1 MSPSRYS
8 RAAIALHWLIAG
20 ALAFQLGLG
29 WSVSSLA
36 ARGSGYDLMQLHK
49 SVGIVI
55 LLLTLARVCARLVA
69 PVPSP
74 ASGGIGGWV
83 ARMVHVGLYL
93 FMLGAPLS
101 GWLLVSS
108 SSLGIPTRLFTIVPW
123 PHLPLAGL
131 DEAATKAINAA
142 AGSAHAMLAWLGM
155 ALILLHVAGAL
166 RHQFAGGVPVLPR
179 MLPTAAGWG
188 RGRTAMAIMG
198 LASIGV
204 ALAGLGYVW
213 RLAPSARP
221 VIASPAPSL
230 PDAGS
235 VAAPVMSVEPV
246 SGIATPQE
254 AEPGTDARKV
264 PDPASP
270 DPASVDEA
278 ATHEIP
284 EWKIASGGQL
294 GFAVAWGEETLE
306 GRFQRWEGR
315 IRFSPA
321 ALDRSSIRIT
331 IDLASAR
338 TGDADRDMTL
348 AGPEFFATEK
358 AADAQFT
365 SKRIRALGGD
375 RYVAD
380 GTLAMR
386 GVARPISVDFTLR
399 ITGNQADAKGRGQV
413 SRSAYAIGNGADYSA
428 IADRVTINF
437 SLRASH

>member
-1 MSPSRYS
+1 
-8 RAAIALHWLIAG
+8 
-20 ALAFQLGLG
+20 
-29 WSVSSLA
+29 
-36 ARGSGYDLMQLHK
+36 
-49 SVGIVI
+49 
-55 LLLTLARVCARLVA
+55 
-69 PVPSP
+69 
-74 ASGGIGGWV
+74 
-83 ARMVHVGLYL
+83 
-93 FMLGAPLS
+93 
-101 GWLLVSS
+101 
-108 SSLGIPTRLFTIVPW
+108 
-123 PHLPLAGL
+123 
-131 DEAATKAINAA
+131 
-142 AGSAHAMLAWLGM
+142 
-155 ALILLHVAGAL
+155 
-166 RHQFAGGVPVLPR
+166 
-179 MLPTAAGWG
+179 
-188 RGRTAMAIMG
+188 MAIMG

-264 PDPASP
+264 PDPAS
-270 DPASVDEA
+270 ADEA
-278 ATHEIP
+278 AALEIP

-294 GFAVAWGEETLE
+294 GFAVAWGDETLE

-315 IRFSPA
+315 VRFSPA
-321 ALDRSSIRIT
+321 ALDRSSIQIT

-386 GVARPISVDFTLR
+386 GVARPISLDFTLR
-399 ITGNQADAKGRGQV
+399 ITGNKADAKGRGQV